1 MKKNEQT
8 SNRDL
13 IQSPEEKN
21 KEDKDDNRS
30 KYIEDKTANC
40 HYIILEG
47 EDIDIS
53 RKNII
58 ECAEQTSAAFFLFK
72 KKTRKLVFIEE
83 KFLYILK
90 DIIVNKNDNRLRRV
104 IKKYDISKLC
114 NIEAKAD
121 KSNKFIFKLQ
131 FLKNDYFDRE
141 TRTFIFD
148 EQRGT
153 LFYEIIAETLE
164 KVESTFFNDLSDDDE
179 EEEEDEDKEDKG
191 DGLEIS
197 GNEIDL
203 SAKSMNK
210 IGFDDKNNDLISTSR
225 KKII

>member
-13 IQSPEEKN
+13 IQSPDDKN
-21 KEDKDDNRS
+21 KEGEDDNRY
-30 KYIEDKTANC
+30 KYSEDKTANC

-58 ECAEQTSAAFFLFK
+58 ECAEQTSAALFLFK

-90 DIIVNKNDNRLRRV
+90 DIIINKNDNRLRRV

-153 LFYEIIAETLE
+153 IFYELIAETLE

>member
-1 MKKNEQT
+1 MKKNEQS

-13 IQSPEEKN
+13 TKSPNENN
-21 KEDKDDNRS
+21 KEVEEDNQN
-30 KYIEDKTANC
+30 KYGEDKTSYC
-40 HYIILEG
+40 HFIILEG

-58 ECAEQTSAAFFLFK
+58 ECAEQTSGAFFLFK
-72 KKTRKLVFIEE
+72 KRTRKLVFIEE

-90 DIIVNKNDNRLRRV
+90 DITINKNDNRLRRV
-104 IKKYDISKLC
+104 LKKYDISKLC

-121 KSNKFIFKLQ
+121 KTNKFIFKLQ

-153 LFYEIIAETLE
+153 IFYELIAETLE
-164 KVESTFFNDLSDDDE
+164 KVESTFFNDLSYDDE
-179 EEEEDEDKEDKG
+179 EDEEDEKDDKG

>member
-1 MKKNEQT
+1 MKDTNINKINGEY
-8 SNRDL
+8 RDKL
-13 IQSPEEKN
+13 T
-21 KEDKDDNRS
+21 D
-30 KYIEDKTANC
+30 DKTSYC
-40 HYIILEG
+40 HYIIYEG

-58 ECAEQTSAAFFLFK
+58 ECSEQTGYGFFLFK
-72 KKTRKLVFIEE
+72 KKTRKLVFVEE

-114 NIEAKAD
+114 NVEAKTD
-121 KSNKFIFKLQ
+121 KTNKFIFKLQ

-153 LFYEIIAETLE
+153 IFYELIADTLE
-164 KVESTFFNDLSDDDE
+164 KVESTFFNDLSD
-179 EEEEDEDKEDKG
+179 EEDEDEEEDDEIG
-191 DGLEIS
+191 DKNDNLEIS
-197 GNEIDL
+197 GNEIDM

-210 IGFDDKNNDLISTSR
+210 IAFDDKNNDLISTSR

>member
-1 MKKNEQT
+1 MKKNELSERQT
-8 SNRDL
+8 IKDGNSNKIKEEFRD
-13 IQSPEEKN
+13 
-21 KEDKDDNRS
+21 
-30 KYIEDKTANC
+30 KYYEDKTSYC

-58 ECAEQTSAAFFLFK
+58 ECSEQTGSGFFLFK
-72 KKTRKLVFIEE
+72 KKTRKLVFVEE

-114 NIEAKAD
+114 NIEAKTD
-121 KSNKFIFKLQ
+121 KTNKFIFKLQ

-153 LFYEIIAETLE
+153 IFYELIADTLE
-164 KVESTFFNDLSDDDE
+164 KVESTFFNDLSDEDDE
-179 EEEEDEDKEDKG
+179 DEEEEDEKDDKIDN
-191 DGLEIS
+191 LEVS
-197 GNEIDL
+197 GNEIDM

-210 IGFDDKNNDLISTSR
+210 IAFDEKNNDLISTSR

>member
-1 MKKNEQT
+1 MNKQVIEILYHHQMIKIKKAKMIIDINIV
-8 SNRDL
+8 RIKL
-13 IQSPEEKN
+13 PIV
-21 KEDKDDNRS
+21 
-30 KYIEDKTANC
+30 
-40 HYIILEG
+40 IILYQKE
-47 EDIDIS
+47 
-53 RKNII
+53 K
-58 ECAEQTSAAFFLFK
+58 CAEQTSAALFLFK

-90 DIIVNKNDNRLRRV
+90 DIIINKNDNRLRRV

-121 KSNKFIFKLQ
+121 KTNKFIFKLQ

-153 LFYEIIAETLE
+153 IFYELIAETLE

-179 EEEEDEDKEDKG
+179 EEEEEEDKDDKG